1 MLTSR
6 LHVVILIYFYEPDL
20 KTPDALLDRYS
31 TIRPFAEALHKEGAE
46 VTVLQR
52 FHKHERFSD
61 KGVCYEFHA
70 DECRPNLRRLEIPRS
85 FHLAVRNACAR
96 DRLMP
101 TAVHVQG
108 LLYPLQTRFLTS
120 LLPHGCMVVAQ
131 HHAEKPW
138 RSVRRPLQQWGLR
151 RVDGFF
157 FAARNLADSW
167 IEERLISQK
176 QRIFEVMEGS
186 TDFRW
191 QERPLARSRTALRG
205 APTILWVGNLT
216 PNKDPLTVLGGFE
229 QILEQVPEARLYM
242 VFRETDLLADVSD
255 RIRSSLNLS
264 RKVTLL
270 GSVDHQKLEDI
281 YNSSD
286 YFVLG
291 SHYEGSGFALAEA
304 TACGVV
310 PVVTAIPSFIK
321 MTDNGQIGACWT
333 PGDADAFRAAFL
345 KVLRQPVQDLSN
357 RARRCFDEQLSYPAI
372 ARASI
377 RAYNELISKRAG
389 TEK

>member
-1 MLTSR
+1 MPTSS

-20 KTPDALLDRYS
+20 KTPGALLDRYS
-31 TIRPFAEALHKEGAE
+31 TIRPFAESLHKEGAE

-52 FHKHERFSD
+52 FHKPDRFSD

-70 DECRPNLRRLEIPRS
+70 DECEPNLPKWQIPRS

-96 DRLMP
+96 DPLMQ

-108 LLYPLQTRFLTS
+108 LLYPLQTRFLRRV
-120 LLPHGCMVVAQ
+120 LPHGCTVVAQ

-167 IEERLISQK
+167 IDEGLISQK
-176 QRIFEVMEGS
+176 QQIFEVMEGS

-191 QERPLARSRTALRG
+191 QERPLATSRTG
-205 APTILWVGNLT
+205 FMGSPTILWVGNLT
-216 PNKDPLTVLGGFE
+216 PNKDPLTVLAGFE
-229 QILEQVPEARLYM
+229 QILEQVQDARLYM
-242 VFRETDLLADVSD
+242 VFRGTDLLAAVSD
-255 RIRSSLNLS
+255 RIRSSSSLS

-321 MTDNGQIGACWT
+321 MTDNGRIGACWA

-345 KVLRQPVQDLSN
+345 QVLRQPVQDVSN
-357 RARRCFDEQLSYPAI
+357 RARRFFDEQLSYPAI
-372 ARASI
+372 ARASV
-377 RAYNELISKRAG
+377 RAYKEVIAKRAG
-389 TEK
+389 PEK